1 MKCFKCLSIVA
12 NVPLL
17 TCGHF
22 CCPECYCDL
31 KTYKINTC
39 LICDKPL
46 KRGNKKY
53 NKIDLEK

>member
-31 KTYKINTC
+31 KTYKINIC

-46 KRGNKKY
+46 KRGNKK
-53 NKIDLEK
+53 NNI